1 MQKSNV
7 DFYPVLL
14 LSILADTLL
23 RLHTGY
29 WARAGLL
36 ALPASAAVLAAVLLL
51 VSTSWQGNALLQ
63 KVLCVL
69 LAISSALEILRL
81 HALFGSVYPGT
92 LGLAGTCFVVL
103 APVIYLRREPALR
116 QTANA
121 LLVFGAACMAIM
133 VLSVAPRLRVPNL
146 HAAPLT
152 GQDWQA
158 AFVSQLALPPEY
170 LLFALWPPQPGQRCR
185 KAVTFAASALG
196 FDAAVHLL
204 LELFFG
210 AAMPTRQ
217 TPVQGAANFAVVHGS
232 HGAAGT
238 VPVCHGGTVGWS
250 RRGGQRCRRAGPL
263 PAVLWRHGSVVCC
276 AAHRAAGTGILLA
289 QCRLLGLRCG
299 CDGNRRLPMADIM
312 HKTSRLMAAVL
323 LGCLLAGCGG
333 QLLSHREI
341 VRAVFF
347 TAQDAGYTVTLLTSD
362 QQSEDSAACKTFT
375 GSGATCAAAWNAAAQ
390 TTNGQPFYG
399 LMDLAVLPAG
409 CSWPLAEEIAQLL
422 QSTARPAPE
431 IAVFVLDPAVQM
443 PIQDQTPT
451 LYENLKAL
459 EEKQQLHCGLQT
471 LFDNA
476 ETAAVPV
483 SAGGEYAMLFY
494 DTAANT
500 ARQTQSPLAA
510 QLAAILCGQAH
521 RLDCTLP
528 DDLHLAVKAAADV
541 QVLAPGSVRVNLTLR
556 DVELKDLTPTARPD
570 AELQVAFAA
579 AANREFDGL
588 ITALYGINGPDADP
602 LDLCFWLQNRYGS
615 TQGALRAELT
625 LHWHR
630 PGEG

>member
-133 VLSVAPRLRVPNL
+133 VFSVAPRLRVPNL

-158 AFVSQLALPPEY
+158 
-170 LLFALWPPQPGQRCR
+170 GQRCR

-217 TPVQGAANFAVVHGS
+217 TPVQGAAQCGALSIFNRLEWLQILLWCMAVTVRLALYLYAMVELWGGRAGAGSAAAGLDRYPLYFGGMALLCAVLRTVPLEQAFYWRSAVCWGFAAVVMV
-232 HGAAGT
+232 T
-238 VPVCHGGTVGWS
+238 GGCQWLVS
-250 RRGGQRCRRAGPL
+250 CIKH
-263 PAVLWRHGSVVCC
+263 PA
-276 AAHRAAGTGILLA
+276 
-289 QCRLLGLRCG
+289 
-299 CDGNRRLPMADIM
+299 
-312 HKTSRLMAAVL
+312 
-323 LGCLLAGCGG
+323 
-333 QLLSHREI
+333 
-341 VRAVFF
+341 
-347 TAQDAGYTVTLLTSD
+347 
-362 QQSEDSAACKTFT
+362 
-375 GSGATCAAAWNAAAQ
+375 
-390 TTNGQPFYG
+390 
-399 LMDLAVLPAG
+399 
-409 CSWPLAEEIAQLL
+409 
-422 QSTARPAPE
+422 
-431 IAVFVLDPAVQM
+431 
-443 PIQDQTPT
+443 
-451 LYENLKAL
+451 
-459 EEKQQLHCGLQT
+459 
-471 LFDNA
+471 
-476 ETAAVPV
+476 
-483 SAGGEYAMLFY
+483 
-494 DTAANT
+494 
-500 ARQTQSPLAA
+500 
-510 QLAAILCGQAH
+510 
-521 RLDCTLP
+521 
-528 DDLHLAVKAAADV
+528 
-541 QVLAPGSVRVNLTLR
+541 
-556 DVELKDLTPTARPD
+556 
-570 AELQVAFAA
+570 
-579 AANREFDGL
+579 
-588 ITALYGINGPDADP
+588 
-602 LDLCFWLQNRYGS
+602 
-615 TQGALRAELT
+615 
-625 LHWHR
+625 
-630 PGEG
+630 